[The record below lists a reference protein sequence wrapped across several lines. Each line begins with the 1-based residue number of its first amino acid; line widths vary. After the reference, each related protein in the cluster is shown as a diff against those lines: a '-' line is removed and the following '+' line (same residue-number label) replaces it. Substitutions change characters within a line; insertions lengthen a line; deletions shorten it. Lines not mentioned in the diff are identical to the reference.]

1 MGLFGFP
8 RLPGIPHTLSV
19 TNYSTAHTWFHRS
32 KHQMMTTWPEAHKV
46 LRGHLIHAPK
56 KIKSLK
62 QNVNGTKSSHQIF
75 MPHIQLLHHPIA
87 FKVTC
92 VALLPVIQIGQK
104 LWIHYIL
111 LYHSLMNFELHVF
124 MTATNKTTH
133 TLLTSSIKDHVTSS
147 LKTQLW
153 QPLSGTCRQIRQGRT
168 KALPW
173 IN

>member
-8 RLPGIPHTLSV
+8 RLPGIPHTLPV

-32 KHQMMTTWPEAHKV
+32 KQMTTWPEAHKI
-46 LRGHLIHAPK
+46 LCSHLIHAPK

-133 TLLTSSIKDHVTSS
+133 TFEFFNQRPCHELLENPALTTSVRNLSS
-147 LKTQLW
+147 NSSRAQEG
-153 QPLSGTCRQIRQGRT
+153 SSM
-168 KALPW
+168 
-173 IN
+173 N